1 MNKKKPLV
9 SIIIRS
15 KNEEKWIDSCL
26 RSIFNQKFKNFEVL
40 LIDNFSKD
48 NTKEIATK
56 YEVKVLNIKKYK
68 PGLAIN
74 KGVIK
79 SSGSI
84 LVILS
89 AHCIPTN
96 NNWLSNLIKPLKD
109 KNIAGVYG
117 RQEPLSYSSDI
128 DKRDLINTFGLD
140 KIVQKKDPFFHN
152 ANSALLKSIW
162 KKFKFNEKVDSLE
175 DRVWGQNV
183 IDAGYKIIYEPQSS
197 VYHYHG
203 INQNLNPIRLKN
215 VIKTLSQYN
224 FKKIKTNNLKK
235 SKVIC
240 IIPIV
245 GKSLMIDGK
254 FLMERVITDALKS
267 KLVNKVFVATNNYE
281 TAALAKKFG
290 ADTSFLRTQNMSEDF
305 IGENELLKYILEE
318 FAKRNEIFDIVVSI
332 KETYPFRNY
341 KIIDKMI
348 KKLFKEKKD
357 TIIAVRQ
364 ERKSLWKLT
373 NNLVLQP
380 FEQNFVPRKLKTQ
393 SSYLSLAGLCYV
405 TRADVINNKNI
416 FNENTGFFKIKNIIE
431 TLEYSELKYSKKNL
445 NKLLNIF

>member
-1 MNKKKPLV
+1 M
-9 SIIIRS
+9 
-15 KNEEKWIDSCL
+15 
-26 RSIFNQKFKNFEVL
+26 
-40 LIDNFSKD
+40 
-48 NTKEIATK
+48 
-56 YEVKVLNIKKYK
+56 
-68 PGLAIN
+68 AIN

-96 NNWLSNLIKPLKD
+96 NKWLSNLIKPLKD
-109 KNIAGVYG
+109 KNVAGVYG

-254 FLMERVITDALKS
+254 FLMERVINDALKS
-267 KLVNKVFVATNNYE
+267 ELVNKVFVATNNYE

-290 ADTSFLRTQNMSEDF
+290 ADTSFLRTQDMSEDF

-318 FAKRNEIFDIVVSI
+318 FVKRNEIFDIVVSI

-341 KIIDKMI
+341 KIIDQMI
-348 KKLFKEKKD
+348 KNYLKK
-357 TIIAVRQ
+357 
-364 ERKSLWKLT
+364 K
-373 NNLVLQP
+373 
-380 FEQNFVPRKLKTQ
+380 
-393 SSYLSLAGLCYV
+393 
-405 TRADVINNKNI
+405 
-416 FNENTGFFKIKNIIE
+416 KIQ
-431 TLEYSELKYSKKNL
+431 
-445 NKLLNIF
+445 

>member
-48 NTKEIATK
+48 NTKKIATK
-56 YEVKVLNIKKYK
+56 YEVKILNIKNYK

-96 NNWLSNLIKPLKD
+96 NKWLSNLIKPLKD
-109 KNIAGVYG
+109 KNVAGVYG

-254 FLMERVITDALKS
+254 FLMERVINDALKS
-267 KLVNKVFVATNNYE
+267 ELVNKVFVATNNYE

-290 ADTSFLRTQNMSEDF
+290 ADTSFLRTQDMSEDF

-318 FAKRNEIFDIVVSI
+318 FVKRNEIFDIVVSI

-341 KIIDKMI
+341 KIIDQMI

-357 TIIAVRQ
+357 TIIAVKQ
-364 ERKSLWKLT
+364 ERKSLWKLS
-373 NNLVLQP
+373 NNLGLQP

-416 FNENTGFFKIKNIIE
+416 FNENIGFFKIKNIIE